1 MLFCR
6 VMRKKLSLDQAE
18 FMNLGATISIV
29 NKKIMNNY
37 VKKEYFLSMI
47 KEVNKNLN
55 ADIHFND
62 ILQERKTNLHRK
74 KNN

>member
-74 KNN
+74 KDN